1 MARFEVLLVD
11 DEPQLRFTVRH
22 FLEARDYSIQE
33 ADSCQAALQACRNS
47 RPDAVLL
54 DYSLPDGDAL
64 SLLPSLQQI
73 LPDTPVLILTAHAQ
87 VDLAVRAMKQGA
99 EYFLTK
105 PLELP
110 TLHVILERA
119 LEHQRNRL
127 KVVANESRTSRE
139 FLDAFLGQGPEIQQL
154 ARLAE
159 NALRTQAPILIQGET
174 GSGKGTLA
182 FWLHNHGSRAKE
194 ACVDLNCAGLSRELL
209 ESELFGHEK
218 GAFTG
223 AVSSKMGL
231 LEVAHRGTVF
241 LDEIGDADI
250 MVQAKLLKVVEDG
263 SFRRLGD
270 VRDRH
275 VDVRLIAATHHNLH
289 ELIKEKKFRSD
300 LYFRISTVLLMIP
313 PLRERL
319 EDLPLIARTL
329 LEKIAAI
336 VKHAQMELTPE
347 ALRALEGYAWPGNI
361 RELRN
366 VLERAALLSEDGTIK
381 PKHLHFEFESSAQTL
396 SPAPSGLGNTTLSL
410 LDMERI
416 YIQKVIKEENGRIER
431 AARRLGVPRSS
442 LYKKIKAMGIL
453 VSKPADATLL

>member
-1 MARFEVLLVD
+1 VAKFEVLLVD
-11 DEPQLRFTVRH
+11 DEPQLRFTVRK
-22 FLEARDYSIQE
+22 FLEARDYSILE
-33 ADSCQAALQACRNS
+33 ADSCKAALETCRDS
-47 RPDAVLL
+47 RPDAILL
-54 DYSLPDGDAL
+54 DYNLPDGDAL

-73 LPDTPVLILTAHAQ
+73 LPDTPILILTAHAE

-105 PLELP
+105 PLELAA
-110 TLHVILERA
+110 LHVILERA
-119 LEHQRNRL
+119 LENQRNRL
-127 KVVANESRTSRE
+127 KVVANESRISRD
-139 FLDAFLGQGPEIQQL
+139 FLDAFLGQGPVIHQL
-154 ARLAE
+154 ARVAE

-182 FWLHNHGSRAKE
+182 MWLHNHSSRSKE

-223 AVSSKMGL
+223 AINSKMGL

-241 LDEIGDADI
+241 LDEIGDADL
-250 MVQAKLLKVVEDG
+250 MVQAKLLKVIEDK

-270 VRDRH
+270 IRDRH

-289 ELIKEKKFRSD
+289 ELIQEKKFRSD
-300 LYFRISTVLLMIP
+300 LYFRISTVLLKIP

-319 EDLPLIARTL
+319 EDIPLLARTL
-329 LEKIAAI
+329 LEKIA
-336 VKHAQMELTPE
+336 VNLKHAEMELTSE
-347 ALRALEGYAWPGNI
+347 ALAALQRYAWPGNI

-366 VLERAALLSEDGTIK
+366 VLERAALLCEDGTIK
-381 PKHLHFEFESSAQTL
+381 PKHLQFEFESAVQTVSA
-396 SPAPSGLGNTTLSL
+396 AASGLGDTKLSL
-410 LDMERI
+410 SDMERN
-416 YIQKVIKEENGRIER
+416 YIQKIIQEENGRIER
-431 AARRLGVPRSS
+431 AAQRLGVPRSS

-453 VSKPADATLL
+453 VSKTPSSSL

>member
-1 MARFEVLLVD
+1 VAKFEVLLVD
-11 DEPQLRFTVRH
+11 DEPQLRFTVRK
-22 FLEARDYSIQE
+22 FLEARDYSILE
-33 ADSCQAALQACRNS
+33 ADSCKAAMETCRDS
-47 RPDAVLL
+47 RPDAILL
-54 DYSLPDGDAL
+54 DYNLPDGDAL

-73 LPDTPVLILTAHAQ
+73 LPDTPILILTAHAE

-105 PLELP
+105 PLELAA
-110 TLHVILERA
+110 LHVILERA
-119 LEHQRNRL
+119 LENQRNRL
-127 KVVANESRTSRE
+127 KVVANESRISRD
-139 FLDAFLGQGPEIQQL
+139 FLDAFLGQGPVIHQL
-154 ARLAE
+154 ARVAE

-182 FWLHNHGSRAKE
+182 MWLHNHSSRAKE

-223 AVSSKMGL
+223 AINSKMGL

-241 LDEIGDADI
+241 LDEIGDADL
-250 MVQAKLLKVVEDG
+250 MVQAKLLKVIEDR

-270 VRDRH
+270 IRDRH

-300 LYFRISTVLLMIP
+300 LYFRISTVLLKIP

-319 EDLPLIARTL
+319 EDIPLIARTL
-329 LEKIAAI
+329 LEKIA
-336 VKHAQMELTPE
+336 VNLKHAEMELTSE
-347 ALRALEGYAWPGNI
+347 ALAALQRYAWPGNI

-381 PKHLHFEFESSAQTL
+381 PKHLQFEFESAVHTVSA
-396 SPAPSGLGNTTLSL
+396 AASGLGDTKLSL
-410 LDMERI
+410 SDMERN
-416 YIQKVIKEENGRIER
+416 YIQKIIQEENGRIER
-431 AARRLGVPRSS
+431 AAQRLGVPRSS

-453 VSKPADATLL
+453 VSKTPLATL